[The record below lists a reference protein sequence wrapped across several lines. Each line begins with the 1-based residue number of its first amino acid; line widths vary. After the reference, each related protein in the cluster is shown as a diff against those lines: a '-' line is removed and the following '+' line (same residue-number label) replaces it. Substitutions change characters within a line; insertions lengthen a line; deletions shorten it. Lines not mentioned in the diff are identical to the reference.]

1 MAAIRESDGDG
12 DARKIGFSSAR
23 LIVKA
28 ARKVGISSRNYE
40 EQFNNFAT
48 VIWTPVCVWHEDKSG
63 KISHSLMS
71 SLQALDRDDWVRLI
85 VPHHYL
91 YLDVQI
97 FKIVDTA

>member
-48 VIWTPVCVWHEDKSG
+48 VIWTPVCV
-63 KISHSLMS
+63 
-71 SLQALDRDDWVRLI
+71 
-85 VPHHYL
+85 
-91 YLDVQI
+91 
-97 FKIVDTA
+97 